1 VMECERLIRFG
12 LCWARRTMD
21 DFVGAGRV
29 AEYPAYRTSRVSMG
43 SPAGGLK
50 ASANNLYPF

>member
-1 VMECERLIRFG
+1 
-12 LCWARRTMD
+12 MD